1 MHNNTLAIRK
11 HPLSAALTGLG
22 RSAGVALLGGAVT
35 FGSIAVQAQE
45 ERRGGSAAL
54 LEEVVVTARKRAE
67 ESQDVPV
74 AISAYGAD
82 QIEALKVRDLTNLSV
97 GMPNVALDDVGT
109 SRGAA
114 NFSIRG
120 LGINSSIPG
129 IDPTVG
135 LIVDGVYQG
144 MTVGTVFDTF
154 DLESIEVLRGP
165 QGTLFGRNV
174 TGGAILMNTK
184 KPGDEFELTLR
195 AAADQGDEGGL
206 NSYLM
211 GSVGGPVTD
220 WMAAKFTAYYNDDQG
235 WLENRRDVGG
245 FLPENLVGK
254 DLGAI
259 EQTMFRPVV
268 VITPSDRVEL
278 TLRYEYSEV
287 EGDGPVSQCHTNGS
301 GVPCAFQ
308 GYDREDFKVS
318 IDEPGFQEGETNS
331 FTAQLDWDVDFGD
344 GTITNIFGWRDYD
357 SSSLGDIDAQ
367 PVWLFHAPAWLQ
379 TEQYSNELRYNGL
392 FNNDFNVTAG
402 VYYFNNDITYHER
415 REFGGIATGGAGP
428 FLQADG
434 GGTLDVES
442 WTVFG
447 QVDYDLNSS
456 LTLTAGINY
465 SEEDKEARIVSLI
478 DNVNSPC
485 NVVVNNDCPF
495 DFEDEDSWDAFSPKL
510 GFTWHT
516 SDSSRI
522 YGSWSRGFRSGGY
535 NLRNTSADPNDIPGP
550 FDQEQ
555 VDSFEVGYKSEFSR
569 GKLNAAVFYNQV
581 DDMQREIN
589 LPSQGVGVV
598 QLIRNT
604 AEATLFGV
612 EVDGTFALT
621 DNLVAQA
628 SIGWLDAEY
637 DDVSF
642 DLNGD
647 GVVDGADESLDL
659 PRAAELTYSLGLN
672 HDMDIGDLGYL
683 SSRINYAYRDESAY
697 TDNNLG
703 TIDEQDI
710 LDIGFDFYTANGHW
724 VFSLYG
730 RNLLDT
736 VKQGGDTQLPDSL
749 GGLLPWGGS
758 FSPLSKGTRYG
769 IEVTYNL

>member
-1 MHNNTLAIRK
+1 MKISTCSTRK
-11 HPLSAALTGLG
+11 HPLAAALSGL
-22 RSAGVALLGGAVT
+22 RWSAGVALLGGALASATAVT
-35 FGSIAVQAQE
+35 AQAQE
-45 ERRGGSAAL
+45 EARRGGSSAL
-54 LEEVVVTARKRAE
+54 LEEVIVTARKRAE
-67 ESQDVPV
+67 ESQDVPLAV
-74 AISAYGAD
+74 SAFGAE

-109 SRGAA
+109 TRGTA

-135 LIVDGVYQG
+135 LIVDGVYLG
-144 MTVGTVFDTF
+144 MTVGTIFDTF
-154 DLESIEVLRGP
+154 DLQSIEVLRGP

-184 KPGDEFELTLR
+184 KPGDEFELTVR
-195 AAADQGDEGGL
+195 AAADQGDEAGL

-220 WMAAKFTAYYNDDQG
+220 WMSAKLTAYYNDDQG
-235 WLENRRDVGG
+235 WLENEFDG
-245 FLPENLVGK
+245 E

-259 EQTMFRPVV
+259 EQTMLRPVV
-268 VITPSDRVEL
+268 VFSPTDRVEL
-278 TLRYEYSEV
+278 TLRYEYSEI

-301 GVPCAFQ
+301 GVPCAFA
-308 GYDREDFKVS
+308 GFDREDFKAS
-318 IDEPGFQEGETNS
+318 IDEKGSQENETNF

-344 GTITNIFGWRDYD
+344 GTVTNIFGWRDYEGN
-357 SSSLGDIDAQ
+357 SRGDIDAQ
-367 PVWLFHAPAWLQ
+367 PVWLFHAPSWIE

-392 FNNDFNVTAG
+392 FNDNTNVTVGAYMFKNEI
-402 VYYFNNDITYHER
+402 VYHER
-415 REFGGIATGGAGP
+415 REFGGIVLNNAGP

-447 QVDYDLNSS
+447 QVDYDLTSQW
-456 LTLTAGINY
+456 TLTAGINY
-465 SEEDKEARIVSLI
+465 SQEDKEADIVSLI
-478 DNVNSPC
+478 QNINSPC
-485 NVVVNNDCPF
+485 NVVLRDDCPY
-495 DFEDEDSWDAFSPKL
+495 DFEDEESWDSVSPKL
-510 GFTWHT
+510 GFTYHMT
-516 SDSSRI
+516 DSSRL
-522 YGSWSRGFRSGGY
+522 YGHWSRGFRSGGY
-535 NLRNTSADPNDIPGP
+535 NMRNTSADPADTPGP

-555 VDSFEVGYKSEFSR
+555 VDSYELGYKSEFGR

-604 AEATLFGV
+604 AEATLLGV

-621 DNLVAQA
+621 DNLIAQA
-628 SIGWLDAEY
+628 SVGWLDAEY
-637 DDVSF
+637 DKVIF

-647 GVVDGADESLDL
+647 GMIDSADKDLDL
-659 PRAAELTYSLGLN
+659 PRAAELTYSLGLS
-672 HDMDIGDLGYL
+672 HDLDVGDMGYL
-683 SSRINYAYRDESAY
+683 TSRINYAYRDESAY

-703 TIDEQDI
+703 FIDEQDI
-710 LDIGFDFYTANGHW
+710 LDLGFDFYSAGGHW
-724 VFSLYG
+724 VFSVYG

-736 VKQGGDTQLPDSL
+736 VKHGGDTQLPPDL
-749 GGLLPWGGS
+749 GGLIPWGGT
-758 FSPLSKGTRYG
+758 FSPLAKGRRYG